1 MRLIATCPEEA
12 KPALVAEL
20 EALGVTDLAPT
31 FRAVLF
37 TATPRQFYEL
47 HLRVRTASRI
57 LRVLREVPA
66 HTPAML
72 HSQVRRLHW
81 PEWFDARHG
90 FMVESTGDEGG
101 GLTPK
106 QVITQVREGVRESFA
121 RLGEQVPPVDTE
133 DPKVVIVAHV
143 ARGRCM
149 LSFDTS
155 GKSLHKRGYRE
166 QGHPAPLKETLAA
179 AILQFAGYDGSVAF
193 LDPMCGSGTLAIEAA
208 MIAVRKAPQIHRKK
222 GEFHFEWLADF
233 DRALWRETQDSIRA
247 EKLDAPPCIVAAS
260 DIRAEYVDMARKSAL
275 KARVEKYIQFDVV
288 RVQDVAPPAPTGLLA
303 TNLPYGDRIGG
314 GEAEVRQLY
323 EEFGDTLKQRFAG
336 WRAAVLAANAS
347 PYKAIGLKPSRTTQ
361 PDEWQHSVPV
371 AVVRPLCRQP
381 AAPTVIHGGR
391 ARLRASATWGVGAWK
406 TPPPAGLA
414 RAGSPNDV
422 SSRAWRSRCCSSPT
436 SASRAPFSC
445 GPCFPSGR
453 LRPSRSSTC
462 TVRSSRRGAC
472 CS

>member
-20 EALGVTDLAPT
+20 EALGVTELAPT
-31 FRAVLF
+31 FRAALF
-37 TATPRQFYEL
+37 SATPRQFYEL
-47 HLRVRTASRI
+47 HLRLRTASRI

-66 HTPAML
+66 RTPAML

-106 QVITQVREGVRESFA
+106 QVITQVREGVRGSFA
-121 RLGEQVPPVDTE
+121 RQGGPVPPVDTE

-222 GEFHFEWLADF
+222 GEFYFEWLADF

-247 EKLDAPPCIVAAS
+247 EKLDAPTCIVAAS
-260 DIRAEYVDMARKSAL
+260 DIRAEYVEMARKSAL

-288 RVQDVAPPAPTGLLA
+288 RVQNVAPPAPTGLLA

-347 PYKAIGLKPSRTTQ
+347 PYKAIGLKPSRTINLMNGSI
-361 PDEWQHSVPV
+361 P
-371 AVVRPLCRQP
+371 CR
-381 AAPTVIHGGR
+381 
-391 ARLRASATWGVGAWK
+391 L
-406 TPPPAGLA
+406 LLFDLY
-414 RAGSPNDV
+414 AGSRRATLSAAATSPVPATDGAAV
-422 SSRAWRSRCCSSPT
+422 SA
-436 SASRAPFSC
+436 
-445 GPCFPSGR
+445 
-453 LRPSRSSTC
+453 LRPPD
-462 TVRSSRRGAC
+462 
-472 CS
+472 